1 MRKKILSALLLGLFT
16 VASTSTF
23 VSCKDYDDDVK
34 NLQEQITTND
44 TNLKKLV
51 EDKIA
56 LVNAEIEKTNKAIDD
71 AEKAYKAADAELQ
84 KQIDAANKAITDG
97 DAATLA
103 AAKKAVE
110 DAMVTVSTTY
120 ATKAELEKAQK
131 DLTAAYEKAD
141 EVLNNKI
148 DAKVEELVLADK
160 ALDDA
165 VKKAQK
171 RADDAYTFAES
182 INNDLKAN
190 YATKKE
196 LSDAVT
202 KLNTTIGDVKKDL
215 TDLIGA
221 NTQKING
228 LDTRLSTAEGKITAA
243 EGRITANES
252 AITAL
257 DNLTK
262 KHTAALDKLNSRLP
276 LVADSLKELYNK
288 VAVLENN
295 LNTVA
300 DTLSQNY
307 RKAVND
313 AVAQLRNDVKD
324 SLNPIKIDI
333 TDLGSRVTTEV
344 NRLDGNIEKAND
356 SIDVVAANLKA
367 VDARVVAIESR
378 LSVISG
384 DLSNLITSIIYNGQ
398 TKNVILYGDV
408 AADVKFPT
416 ADNDILKFKKDQIL
430 MAHNNGF
437 IYATINPAQID
448 FEGTSVK
455 VVNSQNKEC
464 SLVKLADAV
473 AVTAKDPILTI
484 TRATGATKNLG
495 NGLYKFDVT
504 TAGVAEKNAFDG
516 LQAFHAVPGNPSC
529 AAVHGPTTDGAD
541 EISYVAYAL
550 QTEYKAGDSTR
561 TVTSHYDLAFKPTH
575 AVNAD
580 LDDIDIHAVEPG
592 IDVAGNTAYTMKFAN
607 VTSGEMKIEI
617 KNKKNVYAAYVEVD
631 ASASAAIKKGTTLP
645 KNVIADTDL
654 DKNVPISIT
663 EDLINKPIKLHWYFL
678 NYDGTIVEKADEAV
692 VFSTSVFGNITVE
705 KTWTINSSANQVV
718 DFKTELQ
725 NAIKAKAGRYEGKVI
740 EESKRLGKFA
750 ELMGV
755 ATIDSVKKVD
765 KSGVL
770 TDSIAVKLTKKT
782 DNTDIDATTFTFN
795 PALVNNVNGVTKV
808 EQVVDVTTANG
819 LEVASIKYI
828 VNVVDP
834 SYLDDLDLRIASA
847 FNVID
852 KDADYSKALTVAWA
866 HADVLGTNQTTTTYV
881 WDTRSFVISKFVDN
895 LAATDITTKLI
906 YNELPNAKK
915 NTYVTLS
922 GDNKTADATI
932 FCKNIRTYSGNGVE
946 SENTNDVPLAGVNY
960 KGAAPGD
967 NDSVRFKMQQIINYY
982 GIIKKVHDT
991 FYLSVVSPVNYG
1003 IFKGGAKTINAN
1015 VDNVGHGI
1023 AHLSDFVWED
1033 YSDNMNKFDLSDRRI
1048 TSIKCQ
1054 LVPDSGNNYGRVEV
1068 PADGTDPIKVVTGTG
1083 VASNN
1088 LSDATLTFN
1097 LVPGSATTDCEL
1109 KVKLIVKDQWGI
1121 QTTMNGT
1128 INVKTSHAGAK
1139 KH

>member
-56 LVNAEIEKTNKAIDD
+56 LVNAEIEKTNKAISD
-71 AEKAYKAADAELQ
+71 AEEAYKAADEELQ

-97 DAATLA
+97 DKATLD

-120 ATKAELEKAQK
+120 ATKAELEKAQQ

-141 EVLNNKI
+141 KVLNDKI
-148 DAKVEELVLADK
+148 DAKVEDLLLADK

-165 VKKAQK
+165 VNKAQK

-182 INNDLKAN
+182 INNDLKAH

-202 KLNTTIGDVKKDL
+202 KLNATIGDVKKEL
-215 TDLIGA
+215 TDLINA
-221 NTQKING
+221 NTNKITD
-228 LDTRLSTAEGKITAA
+228 LDTKLGIAEGKITAA

-252 AITAL
+252 AISKL
-257 DNLTK
+257 DSLTK
-262 KHTAALDKLNSRLP
+262 VHTADLAKLNSRLP
-276 LVADSLKELYNK
+276 QVADSLKVLYGK
-288 VAVLENN
+288 VADLKTSLE
-295 LNTVA
+295 TVA

-307 RKAVND
+307 RAAVNA

-324 SLNPIKIDI
+324 SLNPIRIDI
-333 TDLGSRVTTEV
+333 NNLGTRVTTEV
-344 NRLDGNIEKAND
+344 GRLDGNIEKAND

-367 VDARVVAIESR
+367 VDNRVVAIESR
-378 LSVISG
+378 LAVISG

-416 ADNDILKFKKDQIL
+416 ADKKVLEFKKDEIL

-464 SLVKLADAV
+464 SLVKLANAV
-473 AVTAKDPILTI
+473 AVTEKDPILTI

-495 NGLYKFDVT
+495 NGLYKLDVT
-504 TAGVAEKNAFDG
+504 TAGVAAKGAFDG
-516 LQAFHAVPGNPSC
+516 VQAFR
-529 AAVHGPTTDGAD
+529 AATDGTTT
-541 EISYVAYAL
+541 SYVAYAL

-561 TVTSHYDLAFKPTH
+561 TVTSHYDVAFKPTH
-575 AVNAD
+575 AVNAE
-580 LDDIDIHAVEPG
+580 LNDIDIHAVEPG
-592 IDVAGNTAYTMKFAN
+592 IDVAGNAAYTMKFSN

-631 ASASAAIKKGTTLP
+631 ASASDEIKKGTTLSKQFIP
-645 KNVIADTDL
+645 DTDL
-654 DKNVPISIT
+654 DKNVPISI
-663 EDLINKPIKLHWYFL
+663 DDKLINKPIKLHWYFL
-678 NYDGTIVEKADEAV
+678 NYDGTIVEKTDEAV
-692 VFSTSVFGNITVE
+692 VFSTSVFGNITVK
-705 KTWTINSSANQVV
+705 KTCTINSAANQVV
-718 DFKTELQ
+718 DFKAELQ
-725 NAIKAKAGRYEGKVI
+725 KEIKATAGKIDGTVI
-740 EESKRLGKFA
+740 AEDKRLAKFA

-755 ATIDSVKKVD
+755 ASIDSIKTVL
-765 KSGVL
+765 KSGVT
-770 TDSIAVKLTKKT
+770 TDSIAVNLTKKA

-808 EQVVDVTTANG
+808 EQVVDVTTDNG

-834 SYLDDLDLRIASA
+834 SYLDALNLRIASA

-852 KDADYSKALTVAWA
+852 KDADYAKDLTVAWA
-866 HADVLGTNQTTTTYV
+866 HADAVGTDQTSTTYV
-881 WDTRSFVISKFVDN
+881 WDTRSFVISKFVEN
-895 LAATDITTKLI
+895 LAATDNTTKLI
-906 YNELPNAKK
+906 YNELPNANKK
-915 NTYVTLS
+915 TYVSLA
-922 GDNKTADATI
+922 GDGKDAKATI
-932 FCKNIRTYSGNGVE
+932 SCRFIRTYSGNGVV
-946 SENTNDVPLAGVNY
+946 SENTNKVTLNGVDF

-982 GIIKKVHDT
+982 GIIKKTHDT
-991 FYLSVVSPVNYG
+991 FYFSVVSPVNYG
-1003 IFKGGAKTINAN
+1003 IFKGGAKTINAT
-1015 VDNVGHGI
+1015 VDNVGHGV
-1023 AHLSDFVWED
+1023 AELSDFVWED
-1033 YSDNMNKFDLSDRRI
+1033 YSNNLKKFDLSDRRI
-1048 TSIKCQ
+1048 TSIKCI
-1054 LVPDSGNNYGRVEV
+1054 LVPDKDNNFGRVEI
-1068 PADGTDPIKVVTGTG
+1068 PSDGSDPIKVNVGSG

-1088 LSDATLTFN
+1088 LSNATLNFN
-1097 LVPGSATTDCEL
+1097 MIPGSATSDCVLE
-1109 KVKLIVKDQWGI
+1109 VKLIVKDQWGI

-1128 INVKTSHAGAK
+1128 IKVNASHAGAK

>member
-1 MRKKILSALLLGLFT
+1 MRKKILSALLLGLVT

-34 NLQEQITTND
+34 NLQDQITTND

-56 LVNAEIEKTNKAIDD
+56 LVNAEIEKTNKAISD
-71 AEKAYKAADAELQ
+71 AEKAYKAADEELQ
-84 KQIDAANKAITDG
+84 KQIDAANKAITKG
-97 DAATLA
+97 DAETLA

-171 RADDAYTFAES
+171 RADDAYTFAEA

-202 KLNTTIGDVKKDL
+202 ELNKTIGDVKKDL
-215 TDLIGA
+215 TDLINA
-221 NTQKING
+221 NTNKING
-228 LDTRLSTAEGKITAA
+228 LDTRLGTAEGKITAA

-252 AITAL
+252 AISSL
-257 DNLTK
+257 EELTN
-262 KHTAALDKLNSRLP
+262 KHTADLAKLNSRLP
-276 LVADSLKELYNK
+276 QVADSLKELYGK
-288 VAVLENN
+288 VAVLESN

-313 AVAQLRNDVKD
+313 AVAQLRSDVKD

-333 TDLGSRVTTEV
+333 RDLGTRVTKEV
-344 NRLDGNIEKAND
+344 NKLDGKITKAND
-356 SIDVVAANLKA
+356 SIDVVAKNLKA

-416 ADNDILKFKKDQIL
+416 ANNKLLEFKKDQIL

-455 VVNSQNKEC
+455 VVNSQNKQC

-504 TAGVAEKNAFDG
+504 TAGVAAKGAFDG
-516 LQAFHAVPGNPSC
+516 MQAFR
-529 AAVHGPTTDGAD
+529 AAPATDGAD

-575 AVNAD
+575 AVNAE
-580 LDDIDIHAVEPG
+580 LNDIDIHAVEPG
-592 IDVAGNTAYTMKFAN
+592 IDVAGNPAYTMKFAN

-631 ASASAAIKKGTTLP
+631 ASASQAIKKGTTLP

-678 NYDGTIVEKADEAV
+678 NYDGTIVEKTDEAV

-705 KTWTINSSANQVV
+705 KTWTINSAANQVV
-718 DFKTELQ
+718 DFKAELQ

-755 ATIDSVKKVD
+755 ASIDSVKNVVKA
-765 KSGVL
+765 GVA
-770 TDSIAVKLTKKT
+770 TDSIAVKLTKKA
-782 DNTDIDATTFTFN
+782 DNTGIDVTTFTFN

-834 SYLDDLDLRIASA
+834 SYLDALDLRISSA

-852 KDADYSKALTVAWA
+852 KDADYAKDLTVAWA
-866 HADVLGTNQTTTTYV
+866 HADVVGTDQTKTTYV

-895 LAATDITTKLI
+895 LAPTDNTTKLI

-946 SENTNDVPLAGVNY
+946 SENTNIVTVGSVNY

-982 GIIKKVHDT
+982 GIIKKTHDT
-991 FYLSVVSPVNYG
+991 FYFSVVSPVNYG

-1033 YSDNMNKFDLSDRRI
+1033 YSDNMTKFDLSDGRI

-1068 PADGTDPIKVVTGTG
+1068 PTDGSDPIKVNVGSG

-1088 LSDATLTFN
+1088 LSNATLNFN
-1097 LVPGSATTDCEL
+1097 MIPGSATSDCVL

>member
-1 MRKKILSALLLGLFT
+1 MRKKILSALLLGLVT

-51 EDKIA
+51 EDKIG
-56 LVNAEIEKTNKAIDD
+56 LVNAEIEKTNKAIED

-84 KQIDAANKAITDG
+84 KQIDAANKAITKG
-97 DAATLA
+97 DAETLA

-120 ATKAELEKAQK
+120 ATKAELKKAQK

-171 RADDAYTFAES
+171 RADDAYTFAEA

-202 KLNTTIGDVKKDL
+202 KLNNTIGEVKNDL
-215 TDLIGA
+215 TGLINA
-221 NTQKING
+221 NIQKING
-228 LDTRLSTAEGKITAA
+228 LDTRLGTAEGKITAA

-252 AITAL
+252 AISSL
-257 DNLTK
+257 EELTN
-262 KHTAALDKLNSRLP
+262 KHTADLAKLNSRLP
-276 LVADSLKELYNK
+276 QVADSLKELYGK
-288 VAVLENN
+288 VAVLESN

-307 RKAVND
+307 RKAVNA
-313 AVAQLRNDVKD
+313 AVAQLRSDVKD
-324 SLNPIKIDI
+324 SLNPIRMDI
-333 TDLGSRVTTEV
+333 KNLGDRVTREV

-356 SIDVVAANLKA
+356 SIDVVAKNLKA

-378 LSVISG
+378 LGVISG

-416 ADNDILKFKKDQIL
+416 ANNKLLEFKKDQIL

-473 AVTAKDPILTI
+473 AVTKNDPILTI
-484 TRATGATKNLG
+484 TRATKNLG

-504 TAGVAEKNAFDG
+504 TAGVAAKGAFDG
-516 LQAFHAVPGNPSC
+516 MQAFR
-529 AAVHGPTTDGAD
+529 AAPATDDAD

-575 AVNAD
+575 AVNAE
-580 LDDIDIHAVEPG
+580 LNDIDIHAVEPG
-592 IDVAGNTAYTMKFAN
+592 IDVAGNPAYTMKFAN

-631 ASASAAIKKGTTLP
+631 ASASDAIKQGTTLP

-654 DKNVPISIT
+654 DKNVPISIS

-678 NYDGTIVEKADEAV
+678 NYDGTIVEKTDEAV

-705 KTWTINSSANQVV
+705 KTWTINSAANQVV
-718 DFKTELQ
+718 DFKAELQ
-725 NAIKAKAGRYEGKVI
+725 KQIKATAGRYEGKVI
-740 EESKRLGKFA
+740 EESKRLAKFA

-765 KSGVL
+765 KSGVA
-770 TDSIAVKLTKKT
+770 TDSIAVKLTKKS

-834 SYLDDLDLRIASA
+834 SYLDALDLRIASA

-852 KDADYSKALTVAWA
+852 KDADYSKNLTVAWA
-866 HADVLGTNQTTTTYV
+866 APVAIVAPATTQEKTTYV
-881 WDTRSFVISKFVDN
+881 WDTRSFVISKFVDARH
-895 LAATDITTKLI
+895 AANDNTTKLI
-906 YNELPNAKK
+906 YNELPNANK
-915 NTYVTLS
+915 NTYVSLAGEDKAAT
-922 GDNKTADATI
+922 ATI
-932 FCKNIRTYSGNGVE
+932 SCRFIRTYSGNGVV
-946 SENTNDVPLAGVNY
+946 SENTNKVTVNGVEF

-967 NDSVRFKMQQIINYY
+967 NDSVRFNMQQIINYY
-982 GIIKKVHDT
+982 GIIKKTHDT
-991 FYLSVVSPVNYG
+991 FYFSVVSPVNYG
-1003 IFKGGAKTINAN
+1003 IFKGGAKAINAEVN
-1015 VDNVGHGI
+1015 NVGDGI
-1023 AHLSDFVWED
+1023 AHLSNFVWED
-1033 YSDNMNKFDLSDRRI
+1033 YSNNLKKFDLSDRRI
-1048 TSIKCQ
+1048 TSIECI
-1054 LVPDSGNNYGRVEV
+1054 LVPDEDNNYGRVQV
-1068 PADGTDPIKVVTGTG
+1068 PSDGKPIKVNVDASHNG
-1083 VASNN
+1083 VNNGLSN
-1088 LSDATLTFN
+1088 ATLTFKMID
-1097 LVPGSATTDCEL
+1097 GSATSDCVL
-1109 KVKLIVKDQWGI
+1109 KVQLIVKDQWGI
-1121 QTTMNGT
+1121 QTTMNGK

>member
-1 MRKKILSALLLGLFT
+1 MRKKILSALLLGLVT

-34 NLQEQITTND
+34 NLQDQIATND

-71 AEKAYKAADAELQ
+71 AEKAYKAADEELQ
-84 KQIDAANKAITDG
+84 KQIDAANKAITKG
-97 DAATLA
+97 DAETLA

-120 ATKAELEKAQK
+120 ATKAELEKAQE

-141 EVLNNKI
+141 EVLNKKI

-202 KLNTTIGDVKKDL
+202 ELNKTIGDVKKEL
-215 TDLIGA
+215 TDLINA
-221 NTQKING
+221 NTNKITA
-228 LDTRLSTAEGKITAA
+228 LDTRLGTAEGKITAA

-252 AITAL
+252 AISSL
-257 DNLTK
+257 DELTK
-262 KHTAALDKLNSRLP
+262 KHTADLAKLNSRLP
-276 LVADSLKELYNK
+276 QVADSLKELYGK

-307 RKAVND
+307 RKAVNA

-324 SLNPIKIDI
+324 SLNPIRMDI
-333 TDLGSRVTTEV
+333 KNLGDRVTREV

-356 SIDVVAANLKA
+356 SIDVVAKNLKA

-378 LSVISG
+378 LGVISG

-416 ADNDILKFKKDQIL
+416 ANNKLLEFKKDQIL

-455 VVNSQNKEC
+455 VVNSQNKQC

-473 AVTAKDPILTI
+473 AVTKNDPILTI

-504 TAGVAEKNAFDG
+504 TAGVAAKGAFDG
-516 LQAFHAVPGNPSC
+516 MQAFR
-529 AAVHGPTTDGAD
+529 AAPATDGAD

-575 AVNAD
+575 AVNAE
-580 LDDIDIHAVEPG
+580 LNDIDIHAVEPG
-592 IDVAGNTAYTMKFAN
+592 IDVAGNPAYTMKFAN

-631 ASASAAIKKGTTLP
+631 ASASDAIKKGTTLP

-678 NYDGTIVEKADEAV
+678 NYDGTIVEKTDEAV

-705 KTWTINSSANQVV
+705 KTWTINSAANQVV
-718 DFKTELQ
+718 DFKAELQ

-755 ATIDSVKKVD
+755 ASIDSVKNVVKA
-765 KSGVL
+765 GVA
-770 TDSIAVKLTKKT
+770 TDSIAVKLTKKA
-782 DNTDIDATTFTFN
+782 DNTGIDVTTFTFN

-834 SYLDDLDLRIASA
+834 SYLDALDLRISSA

-852 KDADYSKALTVAWA
+852 KDADYAKDLTVAWA
-866 HADVLGTNQTTTTYV
+866 HADVVGTDQTKTTYV
-881 WDTRSFVISKFVDN
+881 WDTRSFVISKFVNN
-895 LAATDITTKLI
+895 LAPTDNTTKLI

-946 SENTNDVPLAGVNY
+946 SENTNIVTVGSVNY

-982 GIIKKVHDT
+982 GIIKKTHDT
-991 FYLSVVSPVNYG
+991 FYFSVVSPVNYG

-1033 YSDNMNKFDLSDRRI
+1033 YSDNMTKFDLSDGRI

-1068 PADGTDPIKVVTGTG
+1068 PADGSDPIKVNVGSG

-1088 LSDATLTFN
+1088 LSNATLNFN
-1097 LVPGSATTDCEL
+1097 MIPGSATSDCVL

>member
-56 LVNAEIEKTNKAIDD
+56 LVNAEIEKTNKAISD
-71 AEKAYKAADAELQ
+71 AEEAYKAADEELQ
-84 KQIDAANKAITDG
+84 KQINAANKAITDG
-97 DAATLA
+97 DKATLD

-120 ATKAELEKAQK
+120 ATKAELEKAQQ

-141 EVLNNKI
+141 KVLNDKI

-182 INNDLKAN
+182 ISNDLKAN

-202 KLNTTIGDVKKDL
+202 KLNTTIGDVKKEL
-215 TDLIGA
+215 TDLINA
-221 NTQKING
+221 NTNKITA
-228 LDTRLSTAEGKITAA
+228 LDTRLGTAEGKITAA

-252 AITAL
+252 AISSL
-257 DNLTK
+257 DELTK
-262 KHTAALDKLNSRLP
+262 KHTADLAKLNSRLP
-276 LVADSLKELYNK
+276 QVADSLKVLYGK
-288 VAVLENN
+288 VADLKTSLE
-295 LNTVA
+295 TVA
-300 DTLSQNY
+300 DTLSTNY
-307 RKAVND
+307 RAAVEA
-313 AVAQLRNDVKD
+313 AVAQLRSDVKD
-324 SLNPIKIDI
+324 SLNPIRIDI
-333 TDLGSRVTTEV
+333 NDLGKRVTKEV
-344 NRLDGNIEKAND
+344 NALDGKISKAND

-367 VDARVVAIESR
+367 VDNRVVAIESR
-378 LSVISG
+378 LGVISG

-416 ADNDILKFKKDQIL
+416 ADKDKKVLEFKKDQIL
-430 MAHNNGF
+430 MAQNNGF

-464 SLVKLADAV
+464 SLVKLANAV
-473 AVTAKDPILTI
+473 AVTEKDPILTI
-484 TRATGATKNLG
+484 TRAKTGATKNLG
-495 NGLYKFDVT
+495 NGLYKLDVT
-504 TAGVAEKNAFDG
+504 TAGFAEKGAFDG
-516 LQAFHAVPGNPSC
+516 VQAFHA
-529 AAVHGPTTDGAD
+529 ATDGTTT
-541 EISYVAYAL
+541 SYVAYAL

-561 TVTSHYDLAFKPTH
+561 TVTSHYDLAFKPTK
-575 AVNAD
+575 AVNAEVT
-580 LDDIDIHAVEPG
+580 DIDIHAVEPG
-592 IDVAGNTAYTMKFAN
+592 IDVAAGRDYTMKFSN

-631 ASASAAIKKGTTLP
+631 ASASDEIKKGTTLSKQFIP
-645 KNVIADTDL
+645 DTDL

-663 EDLINKPIKLHWYFL
+663 DDLINKPIKLHWYFL
-678 NYDGTIVEKADEAV
+678 NYNGTIVEKTDEAV

-705 KTWTINSSANQVV
+705 KTWTINSAANQVV
-718 DFKTELQ
+718 DFKAELQ
-725 NAIKAKAGRYEGKVI
+725 KAIKATAGKIDGKEI
-740 EESKRLGKFA
+740 AEDKRLAKFA

-755 ATIDSVKKVD
+755 ASIDSIKT
-765 KSGVL
+765 SGVT
-770 TDSIAVKLTKKT
+770 TDSIAVNLTKKA
-782 DNTDIDATTFTFN
+782 DNTDIDATTFIFN

-808 EQVVDVTTANG
+808 EQVVDVTTTNG

-834 SYLDDLDLRIASA
+834 SYLDALDLRIASA

-852 KDADYSKALTVAWA
+852 KDADYATDLTVAWA
-866 HADVLGTNQTTTTYV
+866 HADADGTDQTSTTYV
-881 WDTRSFVISKFVDN
+881 WDTRSFAISKFVDN
-895 LAATDITTKLI
+895 LAATDNTTKLI
-906 YNELPNAKK
+906 YNELPNANKK
-915 NTYVTLS
+915 TYVSLD
-922 GDNKTADATI
+922 GDGKAANATI
-932 FCKNIRTYSGNGVE
+932 SCRYIRTYSGNGVV
-946 SENTNDVPLAGVNY
+946 SENTNKLNVNGVDY

-967 NDSVRFKMQQIINYY
+967 NDSVRFNMQQIINYY
-982 GIIKKVHDT
+982 GIIKKTHDT
-991 FYLSVVSPVNYG
+991 FYFSVVSPVNYG
-1003 IFKGGAKTINAN
+1003 IFKGEAKTINAN
-1015 VDNVGHGI
+1015 VNNVGDGK
-1023 AHLSDFVWED
+1023 ANLSNFVWDD
-1033 YSDNMNKFDLSDRRI
+1033 YSNNLKKFDLSDTRI
-1048 TSIKCQ
+1048 TSVQCI
-1054 LVPDSGNNYGRVEV
+1054 LVPDKDNNYARVKV
-1068 PADGTDPIKVVTGTG
+1068 PEDGTDPIKVDRGTG
-1083 VASNN
+1083 VGSNN

-1097 LVPGSATTDCEL
+1097 MIPGSATSDCVLE
-1109 KVKLIVKDQWGI
+1109 VKLIVKDQWGI

-1128 INVKTSHAGAK
+1128 INVNTSHAGAK

>member
-1 MRKKILSALLLGLFT
+1 MRKKILSALLLGLVT

-34 NLQEQITTND
+34 NLQDQITTND

-84 KQIDAANKAITDG
+84 KKIDAANKAITDG

-171 RADDAYTFAES
+171 RADDAYTFAEA

-202 KLNTTIGDVKKDL
+202 ELNKTIGDVKKDL
-215 TDLIGA
+215 TDLINA
-221 NTQKING
+221 NINKING
-228 LDTRLSTAEGKITAA
+228 LDTRLGTAEGKITAA

-252 AITAL
+252 AISSL
-257 DNLTK
+257 DQLTK
-262 KHTAALDKLNSRLP
+262 KHTADLAKLNSRLP
-276 LVADSLKELYNK
+276 QVADSLKELYGK
-288 VAVLENN
+288 VAVLESN

-300 DTLSQNY
+300 DTLSQKY
-307 RKAVND
+307 RKAVNA
-313 AVAQLRNDVKD
+313 AVAQLRSDVKD
-324 SLNPIKIDI
+324 SLNPIRMDI
-333 TDLGSRVTTEV
+333 KNLGNRVTREV
-344 NRLDGNIEKAND
+344 NRLDGIIENAND
-356 SIDVVAANLKA
+356 SIDVVAKNLKA

-378 LSVISG
+378 LGVISG

-416 ADNDILKFKKDQIL
+416 ANNKLLEFKKDQIL

-455 VVNSQNKEC
+455 VVNSQNKQC

-473 AVTAKDPILTI
+473 AVTKNDPILTI

-504 TAGVAEKNAFDG
+504 TAGVAAKGAFDG
-516 LQAFHAVPGNPSC
+516 MQAFR
-529 AAVHGPTTDGAD
+529 AAPATDRAD

-575 AVNAD
+575 AVNAE
-580 LDDIDIHAVEPG
+580 LNDIDIHAVEPG
-592 IDVAGNTAYTMKFAN
+592 IDVAGNPAYTMKFAN

-631 ASASAAIKKGTTLP
+631 ASASDAIKNGTTLP

-678 NYDGTIVEKADEAV
+678 NYDGTILEKTDEAV

-705 KTWTINSSANQVV
+705 KTWTINSAANQVV
-718 DFKTELQ
+718 DFKAELQ

-755 ATIDSVKKVD
+755 ASIDSVKNVVKA
-765 KSGVL
+765 GVA
-770 TDSIAVKLTKKT
+770 TDSIAVNLTKKA
-782 DNTDIDATTFTFN
+782 DNTGINVTTFIFN

-834 SYLDDLDLRIASA
+834 SYLDALDLRISSA

-852 KDADYSKALTVAWA
+852 KDADYAKDLTVAWA
-866 HADVLGTNQTTTTYV
+866 HADVVGTDQTKTTYV
-881 WDTRSFVISKFVDN
+881 WDTRSFVISKFVNN
-895 LAATDITTKLI
+895 LAPTDKTTKLI

-946 SENTNDVPLAGVNY
+946 SENTNVVTVGSVNY

-982 GIIKKVHDT
+982 GIIKKTHDT
-991 FYLSVVSPVNYG
+991 FYFSVVSPVNYG

-1033 YSDNMNKFDLSDRRI
+1033 YSDNMKKFDLSDGRI

-1068 PADGTDPIKVVTGTG
+1068 PTDDTDPIKVNVGSG

-1088 LSDATLTFN
+1088 LSNATLNFN
-1097 LVPGSATTDCEL
+1097 MIPGSATSDCVL

>member
-1 MRKKILSALLLGLFT
+1 MRKKILSALLLGLVT

-34 NLQEQITTND
+34 NLQDQITTND

-56 LVNAEIEKTNKAIDD
+56 LVNAEIEKTNKAISD
-71 AEKAYKAADAELQ
+71 AEVAYKAADKKLQ
-84 KQIDAANKAITDG
+84 EQIDAANKAITDG

-141 EVLNNKI
+141 EVLNKKI

-171 RADDAYTFAES
+171 RADDAYTFAEA

-202 KLNTTIGDVKKDL
+202 ELNKTIGDVKKDL
-215 TDLIGA
+215 TDLINA
-221 NTQKING
+221 NINKING
-228 LDTRLSTAEGKITAA
+228 LDTRLGTAEGKITAA

-252 AITAL
+252 AISSL
-257 DNLTK
+257 DELTK
-262 KHTAALDKLNSRLP
+262 KHTADLAKLNSRLP
-276 LVADSLKELYNK
+276 QVADSLKELYGK
-288 VAVLENN
+288 VAVLESN

-300 DTLSQNY
+300 DTLSKNY
-307 RKAVND
+307 RAAVNN
-313 AVAQLRNDVKD
+313 AVAQLRSDVKD
-324 SLNPIKIDI
+324 SLNPIRIDI
-333 TDLGSRVTTEV
+333 RDLGNRVTSEV
-344 NRLDGNIEKAND
+344 NKLDGKITNAND
-356 SIDVVAANLKA
+356 SIDVVAKNLKA

-378 LSVISG
+378 LGVISG

-416 ADNDILKFKKDQIL
+416 ANNKLLEFKKDQIL

-455 VVNSQNKEC
+455 VVNSQNKQC

-473 AVTAKDPILTI
+473 AVTKNDPILTI
-484 TRATGATKNLG
+484 TRATKNLG

-504 TAGVAEKNAFDG
+504 TAGVAAKGAFDG
-516 LQAFHAVPGNPSC
+516 MQAFR
-529 AAVHGPTTDGAD
+529 AAPATDGAD

-575 AVNAD
+575 AVNAE
-580 LDDIDIHAVEPG
+580 LNDIDIHAVEPG
-592 IDVAGNTAYTMKFAN
+592 IDVAGNPAYTMKFAN

-631 ASASAAIKKGTTLP
+631 ASASDAIKKGTTLP
-645 KNVIADTDL
+645 ENVIADTDL

-678 NYDGTIVEKADEAV
+678 NYDGTIVEKTDEAV

-705 KTWTINSSANQVV
+705 KTWTINSAANQVV
-718 DFKTELQ
+718 DFKAELQ
-725 NAIKAKAGRYEGKVI
+725 KQIKATAGRYEGKVI

-765 KSGVL
+765 KSGVA
-770 TDSIAVKLTKKT
+770 TDSIAVKLTKKS

-834 SYLDDLDLRIASA
+834 SYLDALDLRIASA

-852 KDADYSKALTVAWA
+852 KDADYSKDLTVAWA
-866 HADVLGTNQTTTTYV
+866 APATIVAPATTQEKTTYV

-895 LAATDITTKLI
+895 LAATDNTTKLI

-946 SENTNDVPLAGVNY
+946 SENTNVVVTVGSVNY

-982 GIIKKVHDT
+982 GIIKKTHDT
-991 FYLSVVSPVNYG
+991 FYFSVVSPVNYG
-1003 IFKGGAKTINAN
+1003 IFKGGAKVINAN

-1033 YSDNMNKFDLSDRRI
+1033 YSDNMTKFDLSDRRI
-1048 TSIKCQ
+1048 TSVKCQ

-1068 PADGTDPIKVVTGTG
+1068 PTDGSDPIKVNVGSG

-1088 LSDATLTFN
+1088 LSNATLNFN
-1097 LVPGSATTDCEL
+1097 IIPGSATSDCEL

-1121 QTTMNGT
+1121 QTTMNGK

>member
-1 MRKKILSALLLGLFT
+1 MRKKILSALLLGLVT

-34 NLQEQITTND
+34 NLQDQITTND

-56 LVNAEIEKTNKAIDD
+56 LVNAEIEKTNKAISD
-71 AEKAYKAADAELQ
+71 AEKAYKAADEELQ
-84 KQIDAANKAITDG
+84 KQIDAANKAITKG
-97 DAATLA
+97 DAETLA

-171 RADDAYTFAES
+171 RADDAYTFAEA

-202 KLNTTIGDVKKDL
+202 ELNKTIGDVKKEL
-215 TDLIGA
+215 TDLINA
-221 NTQKING
+221 NTNKITA
-228 LDTRLSTAEGKITAA
+228 LDTRLGTAERKITVA

-252 AITAL
+252 AISSL
-257 DNLTK
+257 EELTN
-262 KHTAALDKLNSRLP
+262 KHTADLAKLNSRLP
-276 LVADSLKELYNK
+276 QVADSLKELYGK
-288 VAVLENN
+288 VAVLESN

-313 AVAQLRNDVKD
+313 AVAQLRSDVKD

-333 TDLGSRVTTEV
+333 RDLGTRVTTEV
-344 NRLDGNIEKAND
+344 NKLDGKITKAND
-356 SIDVVAANLKA
+356 SIDVVAKNLKA

-378 LSVISG
+378 LGVISG

-416 ADNDILKFKKDQIL
+416 ANNKLLEFKKDQIL

-455 VVNSQNKEC
+455 VVNSQNKQC

-473 AVTAKDPILTI
+473 AVTKNDPILTI

-504 TAGVAEKNAFDG
+504 TAGVAAKGAFDG
-516 LQAFHAVPGNPSC
+516 MQAFR
-529 AAVHGPTTDGAD
+529 AAPATDGAD

-575 AVNAD
+575 AVNAE
-580 LDDIDIHAVEPG
+580 LNDIDIHAVEPG
-592 IDVAGNTAYTMKFAN
+592 IDVAGNPAYTMKFAN

-631 ASASAAIKKGTTLP
+631 ASASDAIKKGTTLP

-678 NYDGTIVEKADEAV
+678 NYDGTILEKTDEAV

-705 KTWTINSSANQVV
+705 KTWTINSAANQVV
-718 DFKTELQ
+718 DFKAELQ

-755 ATIDSVKKVD
+755 ASIDSVKNVVKA
-765 KSGVL
+765 GVA
-770 TDSIAVKLTKKT
+770 TDSIAVKLTKKA
-782 DNTDIDATTFTFN
+782 DNTGIDVTTFTFN

-834 SYLDDLDLRIASA
+834 SYLDALDLRISSA

-852 KDADYSKALTVAWA
+852 KDADYAKDLTVAWA
-866 HADVLGTNQTTTTYV
+866 HADVVGTDQTKTTYV
-881 WDTRSFVISKFVDN
+881 WDTRSFVISKFVNN
-895 LAATDITTKLI
+895 LAPTDNTTKLI

-946 SENTNDVPLAGVNY
+946 SENTNVVTVGSVNY

-982 GIIKKVHDT
+982 GIIKKTHDT
-991 FYLSVVSPVNYG
+991 FYFSVVSPVNYG

-1033 YSDNMNKFDLSDRRI
+1033 YSDNMKKFDLSDGRI

-1068 PADGTDPIKVVTGTG
+1068 PTDGTDPIKVNVGSG

-1088 LSDATLTFN
+1088 LSNATLNFN
-1097 LVPGSATTDCEL
+1097 MIPGSATSDCVL

>member
-1 MRKKILSALLLGLFT
+1 MRKKIISALLLGLFT

-34 NLQEQITTND
+34 NLQDQITTND

-56 LVNAEIEKTNKAIDD
+56 LVNAEIEKTNKAISD
-71 AEKAYKAADAELQ
+71 AEEAYKAADEELQ
-84 KQIDAANKAITDG
+84 KQINAANKAITDG
-97 DAATLA
+97 DKATLD

-120 ATKAELEKAQK
+120 ATKAELEKAQQ

-141 EVLNNKI
+141 KVLNDKI
-148 DAKVEELVLADK
+148 DAKVEELVLVDK

-165 VKKAQK
+165 VQKAQK
-171 RADDAYTFAES
+171 RADDAYTFAEA

-202 KLNTTIGDVKKDL
+202 KLNTTIGDVKKEL
-215 TDLIGA
+215 TDLINA
-221 NTQKING
+221 NTNKITA
-228 LDTRLSTAEGKITAA
+228 LDTRLGTAEGKITAA

-252 AITAL
+252 AISSL
-257 DNLTK
+257 DELTK
-262 KHTAALDKLNSRLP
+262 KHTADLAKLNSRLP
-276 LVADSLKELYNK
+276 QVADSLKVLYGK
-288 VAVLENN
+288 VADLKTSLE
-295 LNTVA
+295 TVA

-307 RKAVND
+307 RAAVNA
-313 AVAQLRNDVKD
+313 AVAQLRSDVKD
-324 SLNPIKIDI
+324 SLNPIRIDI
-333 TDLGSRVTTEV
+333 NDLGTRVTREV
-344 NRLDGNIEKAND
+344 GRLDGNIEKAND

-367 VDARVVAIESR
+367 VDNRVVAIESR
-378 LSVISG
+378 LGVISG

-416 ADNDILKFKKDQIL
+416 TKNKLLEFKKDQIL

-464 SLVKLADAV
+464 SLVKLANAV
-473 AVTAKDPILTI
+473 AVTEKDPILTI
-484 TRATGATKNLG
+484 TRAKTGATKNLG
-495 NGLYKFDVT
+495 NGLYKLDVT
-504 TAGVAEKNAFDG
+504 TAGFAAKGAFDG
-516 LQAFHAVPGNPSC
+516 VQAFR
-529 AAVHGPTTDGAD
+529 AATDGTTT
-541 EISYVAYAL
+541 SYVAYAL

-561 TVTSHYDLAFKPTH
+561 TVTSHYDVAFKPTK
-575 AVNAD
+575 AVNAVVT
-580 LDDIDIHAVEPG
+580 DIDIHAVKPG
-592 IDVAGNTAYTMKFAN
+592 IDVAAGRDYTMKFSN

-631 ASASAAIKKGTTLP
+631 ANASDEIKKGTTLP
-645 KNVIADTDL
+645 NTVIRDTDL
-654 DKNVPISIT
+654 DKNVPISI
-663 EDLINKPIKLHWYFL
+663 DDKLINKPIKLHWYFL
-678 NYDGTIVEKADEAV
+678 NYDGSIVEKTDEAV

-705 KTWTINSSANQVV
+705 KTWTINSAANQVV
-718 DFKTELQ
+718 DFKAELQ
-725 NAIKAKAGRYEGKVI
+725 KAIKDREGKIDGKVI
-740 EESKRLGKFA
+740 AEDKRLAKFA

-755 ATIDSVKKVD
+755 ASIDSIKKVL
-765 KSGVL
+765 KSGTP
-770 TDSIAVKLTKKT
+770 TDSIAVNLTKKT
-782 DNTDIDATTFTFN
+782 DKTDIEATKFTFN
-795 PALVNNVNGVTKV
+795 PALVNNENGVTQV
-808 EQVVDVTTANG
+808 EQVVDVTTTNG

-834 SYLDDLDLRIASA
+834 SYLDALDLRIASA

-852 KDADYSKALTVAWA
+852 KDADYAKDLTVAWA
-866 HADVLGTNQTTTTYV
+866 HADAVGTTNQTSTTYV
-881 WDTRSFVISKFVDN
+881 WDTRSFVISKFVEN
-895 LAATDITTKLI
+895 LAATDNTTKLI
-906 YNELPNAKK
+906 YNELPNANK

-946 SENTNDVPLAGVNY
+946 SENTNVVTVGSVQYN
-960 KGAAPGD
+960 GAAPGD

-982 GIIKKVHDT
+982 GIIKKTHDT
-991 FYLSVVSPVNYG
+991 FYFSVVSPVNYG
-1003 IFKGGAKTINAN
+1003 IFKGGAKTINAT
-1015 VDNVGHGI
+1015 VDNVGKGV
-1023 AHLSDFVWED
+1023 AELSDFVWED
-1033 YSDNMNKFDLSDRRI
+1033 YSNNLKKFDLSDRRI
-1048 TSIKCQ
+1048 RSIKCQ

-1068 PADGTDPIKVVTGTG
+1068 PTDGSDPIKVIVGSG
-1083 VASNN
+1083 VDSNN
-1088 LSDATLTFN
+1088 LSNATLNFN
-1097 LVPGSATTDCEL
+1097 MIPGSATSDCVL

>member
-1 MRKKILSALLLGLFT
+1 MRKKIISALLLGLFT

-34 NLQEQITTND
+34 NLHEQITTND

-56 LVNAEIEKTNKAIDD
+56 LVNAEIEKTNKAISD
-71 AEKAYKAADAELQ
+71 AEKAYKAADEELQ
-84 KQIDAANKAITDG
+84 KKIDAANKAITDG
-97 DAATLA
+97 DKATLD

-141 EVLNNKI
+141 EVLNKKI

-196 LSDAVT
+196 LSDAVANL
-202 KLNTTIGDVKKDL
+202 KETIGGVKTEL
-215 TDLIGA
+215 TELINA
-221 NTQKING
+221 NTNKITA
-228 LDTRLSTAEGKITAA
+228 LDTRLGTAEDKIAKA
-243 EGRITANES
+243 EGRIAANES
-252 AITAL
+252 AISRL
-257 DNLTK
+257 DKLTK
-262 KHTAALDKLNSRLP
+262 EHTADLAKLNSRLP
-276 LVADSLKELYNK
+276 QVADSLKNLYNK
-288 VAVLENN
+288 VAALDNS
-295 LNTVA
+295 LQTVA
-300 DTLSQNY
+300 DTLSRNY
-307 RKAVND
+307 RAAVNA

-324 SLNPIKIDI
+324 SLNPIRLDI
-333 TDLGSRVTTEV
+333 KNLGDRVTSEV
-344 NRLDGNIEKAND
+344 NKLDGKITKAND

-367 VDARVVAIESR
+367 VDGRVVAIESR
-378 LSVISG
+378 LAVISG

-416 ADNDILKFKKDQIL
+416 ADKKLLEFKKDQIL

-464 SLVKLADAV
+464 SLVKLANAV

-495 NGLYKFDVT
+495 NGLYKLDVT
-504 TAGVAEKNAFDG
+504 TAGVAAKGAFDG
-516 LQAFHAVPGNPSC
+516 VQAFR
-529 AAVHGPTTDGAD
+529 AAPATDGAD

-561 TVTSHYDLAFKPTH
+561 TVTSHYDVSFKPTH
-575 AVNAD
+575 AVNAEFN
-580 LDDIDIHAVEPG
+580 DIDIHAVEPG
-592 IDVAGNTAYTMKFAN
+592 IDVAGNPAYTMKFAN

-631 ASASAAIKKGTTLP
+631 ANASDAIKNGTTLP

-678 NYDGTIVEKADEAV
+678 NYDGTIVEKTDEAV

-705 KTWTINSSANQVV
+705 KTWTINSAANQVV
-718 DFKTELQ
+718 DFKAELQ
-725 NAIKAKAGRYEGKVI
+725 KQIKATAGRYEGKVI
-740 EESKRLGKFA
+740 EESKRLAKFA

-755 ATIDSVKKVD
+755 ASIDSAKNVVKA
-765 KSGVL
+765 GVP

-808 EQVVDVTTANG
+808 EQIVDVTTANG

-834 SYLDDLDLRIASA
+834 SYLDALDLRIASA

-852 KDADYSKALTVAWA
+852 KDADYAKDLTVAWA
-866 HADVLGTNQTTTTYV
+866 HADVVGTDQTKTTYV

-895 LAATDITTKLI
+895 LAATDNTTKLI

-946 SENTNDVPLAGVNY
+946 SENTNVVTVGTVNY

-982 GIIKKVHDT
+982 GIIKKTHDT
-991 FYLSVVSPVNYG
+991 FYFSVVSPVNYG

-1033 YSDNMNKFDLSDRRI
+1033 YSDNMTKFDLSDGRI

-1068 PADGTDPIKVVTGTG
+1068 PADGSDPIKVNVGSG

-1088 LSDATLTFN
+1088 LSNATLNFN
-1097 LVPGSATTDCEL
+1097 MIPGSATSDCVL

>member
-56 LVNAEIEKTNKAIDD
+56 LVNAEIEKTNKAISE
-71 AEKAYKAADAELQ
+71 AEKAYKAADEELQ
-84 KQIDAANKAITDG
+84 KKIDAANKAITDG
-97 DAATLA
+97 DKATLD

-120 ATKAELEKAQK
+120 ATKAELEKAQQ
-131 DLTAAYEKAD
+131 DLTAAYKKAD
-141 EVLNNKI
+141 EVLNGKI
-148 DAKVEELVLADK
+148 DAKVEELVLQDK

-165 VKKAQK
+165 IKKAQK

-182 INNDLKAN
+182 ISNDLKAN

-196 LSDAVT
+196 LSDAVANL
-202 KLNTTIGDVKKDL
+202 KETIGGVKTEL
-215 TDLIGA
+215 TGLINA
-221 NTQKING
+221 NTDKITA
-228 LDTRLSTAEGKITAA
+228 LDTRLETAEGKITKA
-243 EGRITANES
+243 EGRITANEY
-252 AITAL
+252 AISKL
-257 DNLTK
+257 DSLTK
-262 KHTAALDKLNSRLP
+262 VHTADLAKLNSRLP
-276 LVADSLKELYNK
+276 KVADSLKVLYGE
-288 VAVLENN
+288 VAVLGES

-307 RKAVND
+307 RAAVNA

-324 SLNPIKIDI
+324 SLNPIRIDI
-333 TDLGSRVTTEV
+333 KGLGTRITTEV
-344 NRLDGNIEKAND
+344 GRLDSIIEKAND

-367 VDARVVAIESR
+367 VDNRVVAIESR
-378 LSVISG
+378 LAVISG

-416 ADNDILKFKKDQIL
+416 ADKKVLEFKKDEIL

-464 SLVKLADAV
+464 SLVKLANAV
-473 AVTAKDPILTI
+473 AVTEKDPILTI

-495 NGLYKFDVT
+495 NGLYKLDVT
-504 TAGVAEKNAFDG
+504 TAGVAAKGAFDG
-516 LQAFHAVPGNPSC
+516 VQAFR
-529 AAVHGPTTDGAD
+529 AATDGTTT
-541 EISYVAYAL
+541 SYVAYAL

-561 TVTSHYDLAFKPTH
+561 TVTSHYDVAFKPTH
-575 AVNAD
+575 AVNAE
-580 LDDIDIHAVEPG
+580 LNDIDIHAVEPG
-592 IDVAGNTAYTMKFAN
+592 IDVAGNAAYTMKFAN

-631 ASASAAIKKGTTLP
+631 ASASDEIKKGTILSKQFIP
-645 KNVIADTDL
+645 DTDL
-654 DKNVPISIT
+654 DKNVPISIN
-663 EDLINKPIKLHWYFL
+663 DKLINKPIKLRWYFL
-678 NYDGTIVEKADEAV
+678 NYDGSIVEKTDETV

-705 KTWTINSSANQVV
+705 KTWTINSAANQVV
-718 DFKTELQ
+718 DFKAELQ
-725 NAIKAKAGRYEGKVI
+725 KEIKATAGKIDGKVI
-740 EESKRLGKFA
+740 AEDQRLAKFA

-755 ATIDSVKKVD
+755 ASIDSIKTVL
-765 KSGVL
+765 KSGVT
-770 TDSIAVKLTKKT
+770 TDSIAVNLTKKA

-808 EQVVDVTTANG
+808 EQVVDVTTTNG

-834 SYLDDLDLRIASA
+834 SYLDALDLRIASA

-852 KDADYSKALTVAWA
+852 EGADYATDLTVAWA
-866 HADVLGTNQTTTTYV
+866 HADAVGTDQTTTTYV

-895 LAATDITTKLI
+895 LAATDNTTKLI
-906 YNELPNAKK
+906 YKELPNAKK

-922 GDNKTADATI
+922 GDNKTAEAKI

-946 SENTNDVPLAGVNY
+946 SENTNVVPVGNVQY

-982 GIIKKVHDT
+982 GIIKKTHDT
-991 FYLSVVSPVNYG
+991 FYFSVVSPVNYG

-1015 VDNVGHGI
+1015 VDNVGHGV
-1023 AHLSDFVWED
+1023 AKLSDFVWED
-1033 YSDNMNKFDLSDRRI
+1033 YSDNMTKFDLSDGRI

-1068 PADGTDPIKVVTGTG
+1068 PTDGSDPIKVIVGSG
-1083 VASNN
+1083 VDSNN
-1088 LSDATLTFN
+1088 LSNATLNFN
-1097 LVPGSATTDCEL
+1097 MIPGSATSDCVL